1 MDGCMDG
8 WNDTKKQCNDESR
21 RQSAVVRRS
30 KMMRRETAA
39 DAVRE
44 RENRNKNEPVIF
56 GAEAKSTHLV
66 VIF

>member
-1 MDGCMDG
+1 MDAWMDG
-8 WNDTKKQCNDESR
+8 TIQ
-21 RQSAVVRRS
+21 RS
-30 KMMRRETAA
+30 NAMMNQDVKVLSCEEAKMMRRETAA